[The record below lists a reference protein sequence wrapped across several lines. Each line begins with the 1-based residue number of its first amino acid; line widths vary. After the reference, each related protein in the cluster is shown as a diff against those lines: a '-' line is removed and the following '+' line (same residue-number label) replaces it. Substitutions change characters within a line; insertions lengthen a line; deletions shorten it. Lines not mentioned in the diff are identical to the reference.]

1 MEKRER
7 ILCFYQACFWISLFC
22 YNVPMTSKE
31 RLNLRLAL
39 LQQALKR
46 LGEAVTESQQRPE
59 SDTLRDG
66 VIQRFEFTFELA
78 WKVLKARL
86 DFEGFPEANSPRAV
100 IKQAFQLGWLS
111 DEGAWLSLLD
121 DRNQTSH
128 TYDSATALVI
138 YQRIV
143 AQHLPLF
150 LALQGVLGP
159 LS

>member
-1 MEKRER
+1 
-7 ILCFYQACFWISLFC
+7 
-22 YNVPMTSKE
+22 MTSQE
-31 RLNLRLAL
+31 RLNQRRVLFL
-39 LQQALKR
+39 QALKR

-86 DFEGFPEANSPRAV
+86 DFEGFAEANSPRAV
-100 IKQAFQLGWLS
+100 IKQAFQLGWLP

-128 TYDSATALVI
+128 TYDAASAMII

-143 AQHLPLF
+143 ARHLPL
-150 LALQGVLGP
+150 LLGLYGVLGTP
-159 LS
+159 S